1 MKWRIYRLAIVI
13 KEAGQRWRLPALI
26 TLGLRIRDIALE

>member
-1 MKWRIYRLAIVI
+1 MKWWIYRLAVAI
-13 KEAGQRWRLPALI
+13 KEAGQRRRVPALI